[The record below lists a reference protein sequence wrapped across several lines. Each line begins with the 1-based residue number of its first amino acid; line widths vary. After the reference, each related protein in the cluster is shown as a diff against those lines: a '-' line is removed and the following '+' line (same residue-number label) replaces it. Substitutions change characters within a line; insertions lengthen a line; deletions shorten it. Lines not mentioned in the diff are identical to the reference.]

1 MGKKI
6 KILIY
11 SHMNRIYF
19 IVALFFSL
27 AVFCKATAQHKDK
40 LTLSEAYELARANY
54 PLTGQKSLLMEQ
66 TELSLGIIRNESL
79 PALSA
84 NLEGQLQ
91 SESLQIGSDSP
102 ESPVF
107 IDMPRESYKAY
118 AQLDYTLY
126 QGGLTHARREVEKAN
141 LEVGLN
147 QLEADLRPVKD
158 RINDLF
164 FSIMLSRQQEQ
175 LIASSLSNIN
185 ASLQNLEAGYN
196 NGTVLESEIIKL
208 KVRKLELQ
216 NQQESVLADSNAALK
231 ILGELT
237 GLTLSPATVLILPNY
252 NATTEVELKRPEQQM
267 YESKKL
273 LLSAQEGTI
282 SALRKPRISLFAQ
295 GGVGYPNPLNFS
307 DIGHAPYALGGIRMT
322 WKIWDWQ
329 TTAQKTE
336 RLRVQ
341 QKQVDLQKEA
351 FEYNIETREDE
362 FLEKMDALTRQIQN
376 HQSIVALQGEILQQS
391 EAQLKN
397 GVINA
402 TDYLIQ
408 VNAELEARLR
418 LHLYELQLQQLQVKY
433 LTLFG
438 TL

>member
-1 MGKKI
+1 
-6 KILIY
+6 
-11 SHMNRIYF
+11 MNRIYF
-19 IVALFFSL
+19 IVALVFSL
-27 AVFCKATAQHKDK
+27 AVFYKATAQYKDK
-40 LTLSEAYELARANY
+40 LTLSEAYELAMANY

-66 TELSLGIIRNESL
+66 TELSLSIIRNESL

-107 IDMPRESYKAY
+107 INMPRESYKAY

-126 QGGLTHARREVEKAN
+126 RGGLTHARREVEKAN

-164 FSIMLSRQQEQ
+164 FSIMLSRQQQE

-216 NQQESVLADSNAALK
+216 NQQESVLADSKAAIK

-237 GLTLSPATVLILPNY
+237 GLNLSPATELALPNY
-252 NATTEVELKRPEQQM
+252 NASSEVELQRPEQQM

-282 SALRKPRISLFAQ
+282 TALRKPRISLFAQ

-307 DIGHAPYALGGIRMT
+307 DIDHAPYALGGIRMT

-341 QKQVDLQKEA
+341 QKQVDIQKEA

-362 FLEKMDALTRQIQN
+362 FLEKMDAFTRQIQN

-391 EAQLKN
+391 EAQLNN